1 MSGFQAYNTFGNIMV
16 DSEKKGTVISSLV
29 QQGTVDV
36 TGYLISTP
44 FGDGRSLGYLVNGGF
59 LFEAGLVWMRF
70 IRDSYCFPGAELFEP
85 NSVQFMRTSV
95 NGTVQSGYLDVF
107 NGQGTLIWSAASAGT
122 MPRVFDHLVI
132 PQGYNLQGQ
141 VISKNLGWSPW
152 VLLSGLGGN
161 VSDDGGSSGYS
172 GFLLRYTNGNIQVTY
187 ASQYQDNY
195 AQATNQ
201 QLLRIPLAVFTG
213 Y

>member
-1 MSGFQAYNTFGNIMV
+1 MSGFQAYNTYGNIVV
-16 DSEKKGTVISSLV
+16 DSEQKGTVISSLIP
-29 QQGTVDV
+29 QGNVEV
-36 TGYLISTP
+36 TGYLIPTA
-44 FGDGRSLGYLVNGGF
+44 FGDGRSLGYMVSDI
-59 LFEAGLVWMRF
+59 LFQPGLLWCRF
-70 IRDSYCFPGAELFEP
+70 TRDSYCFPGAELFEP

-107 NGQGTLIWSAASAGT
+107 NGQGNLIWSAASAGT

-152 VLLSGLGGN
+152 FLLSGLPGN
-161 VSDDGGSSGYS
+161 VSESTESMGFS

-187 ASQYQDNY
+187 AAQYQDGY
-195 AQATNQ
+195 PQATNQ